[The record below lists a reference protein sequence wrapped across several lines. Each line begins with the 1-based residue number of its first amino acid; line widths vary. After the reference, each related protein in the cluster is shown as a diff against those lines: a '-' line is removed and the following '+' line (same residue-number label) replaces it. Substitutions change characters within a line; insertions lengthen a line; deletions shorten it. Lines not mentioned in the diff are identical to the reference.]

1 MKKNRK
7 KLKKQAPFMI
17 FSKVILMILT
27 AIYPFFMTIMTGI
40 GIVSNSASYGRM
52 ITGCGVVLLISGA
65 AMTAAAVMCIFRKRM
80 LNILA
85 IVISVSGFTVCM
97 GALYKLVKHAEN
109 AGWMGQGAYSLM
121 PVADMYK
128 QRIIPVIL
136 PFLLTFIISVVQFF
150 SYNAAEERRKK
161 RQKNKKSKNSPASKI
176 IDP

>member
-7 KLKKQAPFMI
+7 NLKKQAPFMT
-17 FSKVILMILT
+17 FSKVMLMILT
-27 AIYPFFMTIMTGI
+27 AIYPLFMTMLTGI

-52 ITGCGVVLLISGA
+52 ITGCGVVLVISGA
-65 AMTAAAVMCIFRKRM
+65 AMTAAAMMCIFRKKI

-128 QRIIPVIL
+128 QRIIPDIV
-136 PFLLTFIISVVQFF
+136 PFLLILIISAVQL
-150 SYNAAEERRKK
+150 SDCELRM
-161 RQKNKKSKNSPASKI
+161 KNYEL
-176 IDP
+176 

>member
-1 MKKNRK
+1 MT
-7 KLKKQAPFMI
+7 
-17 FSKVILMILT
+17 FSKVMLMILT
-27 AIYPFFMTIMTGI
+27 AIYPLFMTMLTGI

-52 ITGCGVVLLISGA
+52 ITGCGVVLVISGA
-65 AMTAAAVMCIFRKRM
+65 AMTAAAMMCIFRKKI

-128 QRIIPVIL
+128 QRIIPDIV
-136 PFLLTFIISVVQFF
+136 PFLLILIISAVQL
-150 SYNAAEERRKK
+150 SDCELRM
-161 RQKNKKSKNSPASKI
+161 KNYEL
-176 IDP
+176 